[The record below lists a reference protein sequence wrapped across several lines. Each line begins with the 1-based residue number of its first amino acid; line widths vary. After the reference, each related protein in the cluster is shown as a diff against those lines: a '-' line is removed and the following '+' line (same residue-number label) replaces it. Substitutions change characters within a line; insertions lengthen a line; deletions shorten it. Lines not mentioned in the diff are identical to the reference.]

1 MSRTILAAVAATAV
15 FAGAHLASAADN
27 NSGRY
32 QGGADIGPFG
42 QCFSRPDCGRGEA
55 TNGYRARG
63 AYGSC
68 PIIRERVVTD
78 SGRVIYRR
86 HRAC

>member
-1 MSRTILAAVAATAV
+1 MSRTILAAVAATVV

-32 QGGADIGPFG
+32 KGGADIGPQG
-42 QCFSRPDCGRGEA
+42 QCFSPPDCGGREE
-55 TNGYRARG
+55 TNGYRARSS
-63 AYGSC
+63 YGSC
-68 PIIRERVVTD
+68 PIVRERVVTD
-78 SGRVIYRR
+78 NGRVIFRR

>member
-1 MSRTILAAVAATAV
+1 MNRPLLVGVAVAAI

-32 QGGADIGPFG
+32 KGGSDIGPFG
-42 QCFSRPDCGRGEA
+42 QCFSPPDCGGRES
-55 TNGYRARG
+55 TNGYSARG

-68 PIIRERVVTD
+68 PIVRERIATD